1 MALSMPLLLLPLLI
15 GLLLVVLIPLGLYWQ
30 FRKGT
35 SRRQARRWVA
45 TLNLIAVSI
54 STVMFL
60 IGAVVTSVWIPGAR
74 TFALYGLVGGA
85 ALGAAAL
92 ALTRWEH
99 IGGIPHFTPNRWL
112 LLVVTLIVAVR
123 VGYGV
128 VRMLAASVGGGG
140 ALAPTAGATIR
151 GSMAAGAVVLGY
163 FLVYW
168 IGIRRRTTRQLAR

>member
-1 MALSMPLLLLPLLI
+1 MPLLLLPLLI

-35 SRRQARRWVA
+35 SRRRARRWVA
-45 TLNLIAVSI
+45 TLNLVAVSI
-54 STVMFL
+54 STVLFL
-60 IGAVVTSVWIPGAR
+60 VGAVVTSVWIPGAR
-74 TFALYGLVGGA
+74 SFALYGLAGGA

-92 ALTRWEH
+92 ALTRWED
-99 IGGIPHFTPNRWL
+99 IGGAPHFTPNRWL
-112 LLVVTLIVAVR
+112 LLVITLIVAVR

-128 VRMLAASVGGGG
+128 VRMLAVSTSGTG
-140 ALAPTAGATIR
+140 ALMPTATATIS

-168 IGIRRRTTRQLAR
+168 IGIRRRVARTRVAP